1 MSQVGWIVGLDI
13 GGTFTD
19 VYMLEPDSG
28 RTARFKSLT
37 TTDDPARG
45 AVEAMMAALDE
56 ADASPGQ
63 IGVVLH
69 ATTLVAN
76 ALIER
81 RGASTALVT
90 TRGFEDLL
98 NIAREKKYDIY
109 DIFLEKPPPLAPR
122 ERCFGVGERIAADG
136 SVIEPVDAD
145 SMDGIVADIVASG
158 AEAVAVCLLHSYVNP
173 EHEQRVAAV
182 LRDRLPGIAVTISS
196 ELLPEMREYERATST
211 TANAFVLPMIDGY
224 LARLAEQLHDRE
236 IDAPLFIMLSSGG
249 ISTSE
254 VVRRFPVRICES
266 GPAAGAVTAASIGH
280 LVGEPKVLSFDMGG
294 TTAKACLIHDYAPQV
309 TTEFEVARMYRF
321 KKGSGLPL
329 HIPVVDLIEIGAGG
343 GSIAH
348 VDQLDLL
355 KIGPDSAGSDPGP
368 VCYGRGGE
376 QPTVTDADLILGYLG
391 AGSFLGGRMTL
402 DPGRARRAI
411 DKKVARPLGLSIG
424 EAALGMHAIVNENM
438 ANAARIHTV
447 ERGHDPAAYTLVAF
461 GGAGPVHAYGVAR
474 RLGIKRIIVPQ
485 SAGVGSALGL
495 HLAPRSYHLARTV
508 IGTLQG
514 LDWSAVERAYAE
526 MTREAVDVL
535 KDAGVKRRDISFIRI
550 ADMRYAGQRKELA
563 VALPTGRLST
573 RKAAAIRRAFEDSYE
588 RVYRRIHDGHDV
600 ETLTWRLV
608 AEGPPIVNAAELHH
622 APQNDSRRALTG
634 RRPMLFEGWSK
645 ARDCAVYDRRLL
657 APGRRVRG
665 PAAIEETESTII
677 VGPDAQA
684 VVDDYGNI
692 VIELTSK
699 G

>member
-173 EHEQRVAAV
+173 EHEQSVAAV

-411 DKKVARPLGLSIG
+411 DEKVARPLGLSIG

>member
-1 MSQVGWIVGLDI
+1 MSQVGWIIGLDI

-411 DKKVARPLGLSIG
+411 DEKVARPLGLSIG

>member
-136 SVIEPVDAD
+136 SVIEPVDAN

-173 EHEQRVAAV
+173 EHEQSVAAV

-224 LARLAEQLHDRE
+224 LARLAEQLYDRE

-411 DKKVARPLGLSIG
+411 DEKVARPLGLSIG